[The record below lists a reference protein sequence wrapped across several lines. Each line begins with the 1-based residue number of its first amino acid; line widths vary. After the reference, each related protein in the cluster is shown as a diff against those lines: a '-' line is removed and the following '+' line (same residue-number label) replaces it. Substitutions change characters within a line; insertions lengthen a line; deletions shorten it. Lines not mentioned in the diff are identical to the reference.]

1 MTEKTQLILAAGG
14 LGTRLK
20 FPEPKALVPLAGSP
34 ILVHTLKA
42 FQSIGLIEDAII
54 LYPEGHEA
62 AFAEA
67 LGAAFPNANLTL
79 AAGGKE
85 RHDSVARGLI
95 TLSQDTAI
103 VLIHDAARPFVQAQ
117 TIQATIDAAAQCGAA
132 TAAARCK
139 DTILQADEEDFLGD
153 TPERKTLWAC
163 QTPQV
168 FRREIIEKA
177 YASPIPM
184 TTTDDATL
192 VHRSGVPVRIVESSD
207 TNLKITTP
215 NDLQYAEFL
224 LAKGLV

>member
-1 MTEKTQLILAAGG
+1 
-14 LGTRLK
+14 
-20 FPEPKALVPLAGSP
+20 
-34 ILVHTLKA
+34 
-42 FQSIGLIEDAII
+42 
-54 LYPEGHEA
+54 
-62 AFAEA
+62 
-67 LGAAFPNANLTL
+67 
-79 AAGGKE
+79 
-85 RHDSVARGLI
+85 
-95 TLSQDTAI
+95 
-103 VLIHDAARPFVQAQ
+103 
-117 TIQATIDAAAQCGAA
+117 
-132 TAAARCK
+132 
-139 DTILQADEEDFLGD
+139 
-153 TPERKTLWAC
+153 LWAC